1 MDDVYVQLPLCQ
13 RLMSCRCAPVVLEL
27 NLKLGLLDVSATLLL
42 TTPYVRCPPTPGS
55 EDDIK
60 HFILV
65 QSVLTSPSPHP
76 SHPAH
81 SMCAQSVCWKSL
93 PPGEGARA
101 LSGWAR
107 KHTHTDHYASMPG
120 KIGNKCDNAN
130 GETNYG
136 TVRPP
141 ASKVTTEAS
150 DCARRGTYFLI

>member
-42 TTPYVRCPPTPGS
+42 TTPYVRCPQTPGS

-65 QSVLTSPSPHP
+65 QSALTSPSPHP

-107 KHTHTDHYASMPG
+107 KHTHTQIIMPACPA
-120 KIGNKCDNAN
+120 KL
-130 GETNYG
+130 ETNAIMRTARQIMAPYA
-136 TVRPP
+136 RPP
-141 ASKVTTEAS
+141 VRLRP
-150 DCARRGTYFLI
+150 RRAIVHEGALIF